1 MSVLLSACET
11 TPITPVNQK
20 CEPASDRPDRL
31 DRLDRSDQL
40 DRSDKVPSLQ
50 RQIREKDKRIKELE
64 SQLEVLKL
72 IDQDSKKQR
81 NPLRTPPALT
91 PIK

>member
-11 TPITPVNQK
+11 TPITPVNQR
-20 CEPASDRPDRL
+20 CEPVSDRPDR
-31 DRLDRSDQL
+31 L

-50 RQIREKDKRIKELE
+50 RQIREKDKRIEELE
-64 SQLEVLKL
+64 SQLEALKL